1 MVRCG
6 TVSVRMGY
14 HSLTQVVQNTRSPYF
29 FFEISCQNME
39 ISIIYFWENSKNII
53 KHFGGVVLYLLN
65 MWGYPSSNKS
75 WFSKT
80 WVPPIGSL
88 PFKTQVHFPLNHDYG
103 RKSNH
108 ICFSEILQFLDDLR
122 SSDNLTILKV

>member
-1 MVRCG
+1 MEGKEVIWELQDG
-6 TVSVRMGY
+6 GEMWAVSVRMGY
-14 HSLTQVVQNTRSPYF
+14 HSLTQVVQNTRSPYSF
-29 FFEISCQNME
+29 SGNILPEYGNIHNIFLGKLQ
-39 ISIIYFWENSKNII
+39 KII

-88 PFKTQVHFPLNHDYG
+88 PLKKQVHFPLNHDYG
-103 RKSNH
+103 RKSS
-108 ICFSEILQFLDDLR
+108 CTCRL
-122 SSDNLTILKV
+122 